1 MLTFADV
8 GVTFGP
14 DAACGK
20 KRRTCGKVSLIP
32 AFEIGVWNA
41 WMFQGIFFLTMMVP
55 DFLMGKE
62 AKLSTK
68 RMRQFVPFNKTE
80 KILAYS
86 THIIIMPFVLV
97 YSIFLPLKLGTV
109 WLYVGLPILA
119 LSLVMYVVTIINI
132 ANTPVDKPVTGGIY
146 RVSRHPIYFSG
157 FLLNLSIGIAC
168 ASWVIMLCAILWIVF
183 FHFVVPTEE
192 RFLIEQYGDAYRE
205 YMNRS
210 PRWLGLPKS

>member
-8 GVTFGP
+8 GVKFSS

-20 KRRTCGKVSLIP
+20 KRRTGGKVPLIP
-32 AFEIGVWNA
+32 AFEMGVWNA
-41 WMFQGIFFLTMMVP
+41 WILQGVFLLTMIVP
-55 DFLMGKE
+55 DFLMDKE

-132 ANTPVDKPVTGGIY
+132 ANTPVDKPVTSGIY
-146 RVSRHPIYFSG
+146 RVTRHPIYFG
-157 FLLNLSIGIAC
+157 AFLLYLSIGISC
-168 ASWVIMLCAILWIVF
+168 ASWVITLCAILWIVF
-183 FHFVVPTEE
+183 FHIVVPTEE
-192 RFLIEQYGDAYRE
+192 RFLVEQYGDAYRE
-205 YMNRS
+205 YMNRT
-210 PRWLGLPKS
+210 PRWIEIPKS